1 MIERDRETEE
11 NTCEKE
17 GARKKEIK
25 KERKEAGQA
34 QCNKQSV
41 LSALNNYPSMQR
53 PGQIKNQWRK
63 NGLSKNKLTVLA
75 IHPLFVNLIK
85 QLKSFEKTA
94 NAHIEMKSAPHG

>member
-1 MIERDRETEE
+1 MRER
-11 NTCEKE
+11 EKE
-17 GARKKEIK
+17 REG
-25 KERKEAGQA
+25 ERAGQA

-63 NGLSKNKLTVLA
+63 NGLSKNKLTVPA
-75 IHPLFVNLIK
+75 IQTLFVNLIK

-94 NAHIEMKSAPHG
+94 NTHRDEVSTSWLTI